1 MAVARFHPQRS
12 LRAANVSCDACDIL
26 GCTCVG
32 SVDFGGSGVAGIY
45 HEGCG
50 KAWM

>member
-1 MAVARFHPQRS
+1 MVVVWFHLQSS
-12 LRAANVSCDACDIL
+12 LRTVNAWCDAYDIW

-50 KAWM
+50 KIWI

>member
-1 MAVARFHPQRS
+1 MVVVRFHPQSSRG
-12 LRAANVSCDACDIL
+12 AVNVLCDAYGIS
-26 GCTCVG
+26 GCACVG

-50 KAWM
+50 KIWI